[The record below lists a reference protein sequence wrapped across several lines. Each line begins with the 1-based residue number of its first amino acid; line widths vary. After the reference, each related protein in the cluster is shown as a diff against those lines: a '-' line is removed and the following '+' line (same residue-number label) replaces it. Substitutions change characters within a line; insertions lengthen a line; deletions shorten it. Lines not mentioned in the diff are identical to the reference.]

1 MMISSSKN
9 PEVKY
14 LRSLELK
21 KYREQEKVFVLE
33 GIRIIEDALK
43 DGADFVQVFHA
54 PMLEANP
61 RGMELLHTLKSR
73 GVSEIL
79 LADRLFTEVAGTET
93 PQGLLAILRQ
103 PEYAVTDLFAQKSLY
118 PHIIMLNSIQD
129 PGNLGTILRTAAG
142 AGWAGAVV
150 TKGTVDLY
158 NPKSLRATMGALYKL
173 PICHLEDTPAFINVA
188 REAGYQLVAA
198 DISGQKWHF
207 EVDFTSPVLLVVGN
221 EGNGIEREILAAA
234 DELIKIPMAPGA
246 ESLNV
251 AIAAGVLIFEGVR
264 QNLIAGL

>member
-1 MMISSSKN
+1 MMICSSRN
-9 PEVKY
+9 PEVKF

-33 GIRIIEDALK
+33 GVRIIEDALQ
-43 DGADFVQVFHA
+43 DGADFVQVFHSQ
-54 PMLEANP
+54 MLEANP
-61 RGMELLHTLKSR
+61 RGMELLHTLMSR
-73 GVSEIL
+73 GVSATL
-79 LADRLFTEVAGTET
+79 LEDRLFTEVAGTEA

-103 PEYAVTDLFAQKSLY
+103 PEYSVDDLFARKSLY

-142 AGWAGAVV
+142 AGWAGAVL

-173 PICHLEDTPAFINVA
+173 PICRLEDTPDFIKTA

-198 DISGQKWHF
+198 DIAGQQWHF
-207 EVDFTSPVLLVVGN
+207 EVDFTRPIMLIVGN
-221 EGNGIEREILAAA
+221 EGNGIDEEILALV
-234 DELIKIPMAPGA
+234 DRLIKIPMAPGA